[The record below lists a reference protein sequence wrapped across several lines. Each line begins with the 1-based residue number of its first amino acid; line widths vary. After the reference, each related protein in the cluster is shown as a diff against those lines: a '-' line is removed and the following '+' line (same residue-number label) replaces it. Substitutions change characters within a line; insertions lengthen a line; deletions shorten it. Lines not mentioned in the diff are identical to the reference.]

1 MAEGRPDTEAYPANE
16 KAAVTMHEKAG
27 GSVDH
32 KSDPESAT
40 KDPLWKHGIDEK
52 HEKRILLKLDLHLLP
67 FVSLLYLLSFL

>member
-1 MAEGRPDTEAYPANE
+1 MAESHPDTEAYPTNE
-16 KAAVTMHEKAG
+16 KAAVTMHEKAD

-32 KSDPESAT
+32 HPDPENAT
-40 KDPLWKHGIDEK
+40 KEQLWRHGIDEH